1 MRWAIAFGRF
11 WYDFVVGD
19 SIILAIGGPAALAS
33 GYLVVSSANGLV
45 EVALPLVVMLTLLA
59 SLAWRSR

>member
-11 WYDFVVGD
+11 WYDFIVGD

-33 GYLVVSSANGLV
+33 GYLLVSSANGLV